1 MVKMITENVQ
11 HPGWLTVIVAVVTI
25 AIGFSEWVT
34 ISEVQSFGEILQ
46 IQTMA
51 SLMKFLG
58 PVTIAT
64 ISRGFLK

>member
-11 HPGWLTVIVAVVTI
+11 HPGWLTVIVSVVTI

-34 ISEVQSFGEILQ
+34 ISEINSFTEILQ

-51 SLMKFLG
+51 SLVKFIG

-64 ISRGFLK
+64 ISRGFLQ